1 MPPLYLETNFLLS
14 FAYGQHDDSEPLL
27 ALIEDKN
34 IDVVI
39 PEVCVAEAMSAWRN
53 KRSRLLDVAARYGDQ
68 QRELGRWQA
77 ITDAADA
84 SDMSR
89 DLPVKLQA
97 ANAAALD
104 RLFDCLRR
112 LAPRTRFIAGDR
124 AWLDPETRI
133 KRTNGNVDD
142 YICSAIIAD
151 AQASAADAYFLT
163 ENDDFHEPSIVEDL
177 AAVNVTVL
185 TSPSDALSRYI

>member
-14 FAYGQHDDSEPLL
+14 FAYGQHDDSESLL
-27 ALIEDKN
+27 ALIEDKS
-34 IDVVI
+34 IDVVM
-39 PEVCVAEAMSAWRN
+39 PEVCIAEAMSAWRN
-53 KRSRLLDVAARYGDQ
+53 KRSRLLDVTARYGEQ

-84 SDMSR
+84 SNMFR
-89 DLPVKLQA
+89 DLPVKLQT

-124 AWLDPETRI
+124 EWLDPETRV
-133 KRTNGNVDD
+133 KRTNGYVDD
-142 YICSAIIAD
+142 YICSAIVAD
-151 AQASAADAYFLT
+151 ARAGAKTAFFLT
-163 ENDDFHEPSIVEDL
+163 ENDDFHESSVVDDFAAANVIVL
-177 AAVNVTVL
+177 A
-185 TSPSDALSRYI
+185 SPSDALDRYA